1 MTTSTAPAAYRRRTR
16 MAPSGRMVSSAV
28 ASPAIRTYPHLGRA
42 GATVC
47 AAVAIVTS
55 SNTAQPRHCRM
66 FRAVGRYDSRAPNS
80 PRSRT
85 MAGAPVRAPG
95 SPASARAA
103 VPSTV
108 PATIAVSAAA
118 MDSSGVP
125 GPPGWSTKMAPVKP
139 SRLTPRLPHRPNW
152 SSRLSACGTG
162 SARVRATSE
171 RRSPGTVTKVSFWS
185 VVVAVTAASLRRHY
199 PDRFGRS
206 VARSATLSARCSPS
220 SRVFSSPRMVP
231 LRLFAG
237 EQAAGG
243 FGDVGGVDAGGAE
256 ELGGGA
262 GAGHLA
268 DGQVG
273 DGQVG
278 AAGAGQGVED
288 RGAETALGMV
298 VLGDDQPSAGGR
310 GGGGERGGVRRLD
323 RVQVDDPGAD
333 AVGGQLAGGG
343 QALMQGDPGADQGH
357 LVVIG
362 LAQHLGPAD
371 REGLPG
377 VVQHRVG
384 APGGPHVGD

>member
-85 MAGAPVRAPG
+85 MAGAPVCAPG

-108 PATIAVSAAA
+108 PATIAVSAVA

-171 RRSPGTVTKVSFWS
+171 WRSPGTVTKVSFWS
-185 VVVAVTAASLRRHY
+185 VVVTATAASLRRHY
-199 PDRFGRS
+199 PGQVRTVGGAAS
-206 VARSATLSARCSPS
+206 HPLSPVQPELP
-220 SRVFSSPRMVP
+220 RVQFTPNGTAAAVGAGKPPPRRRRGSYSFV
-231 LRLFAG
+231 R
-237 EQAAGG
+237 EEAAGG
-243 FGDVGGVDAGGAE
+243 VGDVGGVDAGGAE
-256 ELGGGA
+256 ELGGGT

-278 AAGAGQGVED
+278 PAGAGQGVED
-288 RGAETALGMV
+288 RGAETALGVV
-298 VLGDDQPSAGGR
+298 VLGDHQPSAGGP
-310 GGGGERGGVRRLD
+310 GGRGERGGVGR
-323 RVQVDDPGAD
+323 
-333 AVGGQLAGGG
+333 
-343 QALMQGDPGADQGH
+343 
-357 LVVIG
+357 
-362 LAQHLGPAD
+362 
-371 REGLPG
+371 
-377 VVQHRVG
+377 
-384 APGGPHVGD
+384 